1 MSNND
6 INESNI
12 FKELSGDLD
21 FWDIKQESQKVEIV
35 KDSIYYMKIASKWMF
50 YFNIFLAVFV
60 LLLFSYS
67 YIEKDE
73 SLLNNSLLN
82 PFCSILLWWD
92 LSSKITWDCSSV
104 YALYNNYSSLND
116 SAKNTYTKIVS
127 DILPWVYAIENF
139 SLSKDVKFLVE
150 KTDNKLRP
158 LDILSDF
165 DKLKNSFVAWDKWQI
180 LCSNIEIDKD
190 SNFSMS
196 CTAYSS
202 DWNNSIPSSDPGK
215 KISGTSISLASSF
228 ISYIEKNSK
237 DFEIIEKPK
246 SFSSEIYSWVWYYT
260 KKTDFN
266 LKLKYFKNNINNF

>member
-21 FWDIKQESQKVEIV
+21 FWDIKQESEKVEVI
-35 KDSIYYMKIASKWMF
+35 KDSIYYMKIASRWMF
-50 YFNIFLAVFV
+50 YFNIFLAVV
-60 LLLFSYS
+60 VSLIFSYS

-73 SLLNNSLLN
+73 SFLNNSLLN
-82 PFCSILLWWD
+82 PFCSILLGSE
-92 LSSKITWDCSSV
+92 LSSKIPWDCSSV
-104 YALYNNYSSLND
+104 YALYSKYSSDND
-116 SAKNTYTKIVS
+116 LLKNTYTKTIS

-150 KTDNKLRP
+150 KTDNKLKP

-165 DKLKNSFVAWDKWQI
+165 DKIKNSFVAWDKWQI

-190 SNFSMS
+190 SNFSIS

-215 KISGTSISLASSF
+215 KISGTSISLAASF
-228 ISYIEKNSK
+228 INYIEKNSK
-237 DFEIIEKPK
+237 DFEIIDKPK
-246 SFSSEIYSWVWYYT
+246 SFSSEVYSWVWYYT